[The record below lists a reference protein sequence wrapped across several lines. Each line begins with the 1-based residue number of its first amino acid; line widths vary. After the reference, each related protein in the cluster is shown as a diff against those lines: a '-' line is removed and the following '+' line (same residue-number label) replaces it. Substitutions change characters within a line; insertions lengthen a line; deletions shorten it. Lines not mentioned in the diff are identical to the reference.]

1 MPPDQPKSLPLGKEA
16 TIASA
21 FFRQQLASYAAVHL
35 DQRNK
40 ITHFVGIPLI
50 VFSLLLVLTLW
61 HVPPAADMSAGL
73 VVAVIAVLGWLALD
87 IGIGLVLAVV
97 MLPTWYAARALADA
111 LGTPTSIWTAFAV
124 LFIGGWI
131 LQFVGHHYEGKR
143 PALLD
148 NLFQAFIAPMFLVA
162 EILVLRGMRPDLAAL
177 MGDRVGHG
185 SVTSR

>member
-1 MPPDQPKSLPLGKEA
+1 MFRKEA
-16 TIASA
+16 AIANA

-50 VFSLLLVLTLW
+50 VFSMLLILTLW
-61 HVPPAADMSAGL
+61 HIAPGREVSVAL
-73 VVAVIAVLGWLALD
+73 VVAVVAALGWLALD
-87 IGIGLVLAVV
+87 LGIGLVLAVV
-97 MLPTWYAARALADA
+97 MLPTWYAAHALADA
-111 LGTPTSIWTAFAV
+111 LGTPPSLWTAFAV

-162 EILVLRGMRPDLAAL
+162 EILVLRGMRPDLATL
-177 MGDRVGHG
+177 MGDHLGRGK
-185 SVTSR
+185 VTSQ

>member
-1 MPPDQPKSLPLGKEA
+1 MA
-16 TIASA
+16 NA
-21 FFRQQLASYAAVHL
+21 FFRRQLASYAAVHL

-50 VFSLLLVLTLW
+50 VFSLLLILTRWPVALGPD
-61 HVPPAADMSAGL
+61 VSAAL
-73 VVAVIAVLGWLALD
+73 IVAVIAVLGWLALD
-87 IGIGLVLAVV
+87 IGIGLALAVV

-111 LGTPTSIWTAFAV
+111 LATATSIWTAFAV

-162 EILVLRGMRPDLAAL
+162 EILVLRGVRPDLAAL
-177 MGDRVGHG
+177 MGDRIDHG
-185 SVTSR
+185 KVTSQ